1 MGGLS
6 GRRLRRGALRQE
18 VEGLLTASGAGEDFI
33 EKPAL
38 QQSAAVLMENLPD
51 PVVGRRVGAY
61 KVIGEVGRGG
71 MGAVYKAVRD
81 DDHFR
86 Q

>member
-81 DDHFR
+81 DDPFR

>member
-18 VEGLLTASGAGEDFI
+18 VEGLLTASGAAEDFI